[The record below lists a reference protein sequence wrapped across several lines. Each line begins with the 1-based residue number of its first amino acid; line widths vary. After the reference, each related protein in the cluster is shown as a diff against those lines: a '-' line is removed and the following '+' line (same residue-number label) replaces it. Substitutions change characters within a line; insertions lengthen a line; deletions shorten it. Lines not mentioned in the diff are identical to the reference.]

1 MRHLICLTGALA
13 CLCSATAF
21 GQTVYRLQP
30 GDNLQVWVAQEDS
43 LNREIAVAPDGWVS
57 FPMVGHIKAEG
68 LSVSELEAAMLDR
81 LGRFFQVKPNLTVML
96 RPNPR
101 HEPLVYV
108 NGEVAKPGSYPY
120 RPGMTVIHCLSLAGG
135 IYRTTLGA
143 ADQDRSVVVRQDIA
157 ASEQRL
163 QELKARMERLE
174 TELAGGSKLTDKEAD
189 GAQNRF
195 EVQEQTLLDAHQQTL
210 KTQESAKQQY
220 QDLAKKTAQ
229 ALAERVDIVTR
240 QIALSRQ
247 RLERLAALVEKGG
260 VQSSQQVDKEIEIAE
275 REGQLS
281 QLLAAKADAERAQIA
296 ENARFDNLLQEKRS
310 QMLVDLH
317 TTRRE
322 YEQAQLRL
330 ADSKRILAIY
340 DAAARANGKGREIVY
355 SILRPV
361 DGNLQEIDVE
371 ETAPVQDGDVVKV
384 TYRSADSSPQVSQV
398 QQDEKTPLLAH
409 DATAAAMAET
419 ASTETA
425 Q

>member
-1 MRHLICLTGALA
+1 
-13 CLCSATAF
+13 
-21 GQTVYRLQP
+21 
-30 GDNLQVWVAQEDS
+30 
-43 LNREIAVAPDGWVS
+43 
-57 FPMVGHIKAEG
+57 
-68 LSVSELEAAMLDR
+68 
-81 LGRFFQVKPNLTVML
+81 
-96 RPNPR
+96 
-101 HEPLVYV
+101 V

-296 ENARFDNLLQEKRS
+296 DNARFDNLLQEKRS

-317 TTRRE
+317 ATRRE

-361 DGNLQEIDVE
+361 HGNLQEIDVE